1 MSSQHVDRAKAKRKS
16 PEERTKEDREETE
29 MEMEM
34 ETKGERKDSPMQQ
47 TQARFGACM
56 TVTSM
61 SG

>member
-29 MEMEM
+29 MEI